1 MESKLNWILERL
13 VEFSNCHEAEQFP
26 KYPKEVDNNMP
37 NSGNFHMSKSNAP
50 KIFCAWCQKWK
61 TGHIVLK
68 FTKGANWKIHK
79 HSKGDKACKG
89 SDKVVMKPN
98 SPVSSEK

>member
-1 MESKLNWILERL
+1 MINIKKTLHPRVRNGIRNSLFLKL
-13 VEFSNCHEAEQFP
+13 EQFY
-26 KYPKEVDNNMP
+26 KYPKEVEPNMP

-68 FTKGANWKIHK
+68 FTKVQIGKFTSIP
-79 HSKGDKACKG
+79 
-89 SDKVVMKPN
+89 KVTKLAKVQIKL
-98 SPVSSEK
+98 S

>member
-1 MESKLNWILERL
+1 LNYWIIIRNAYFFVNIETLLNTFLIYRMM
-13 VEFSNCHEAEQFP
+13 A
-26 KYPKEVDNNMP
+26 
-37 NSGNFHMSKSNAP
+37 NSGNYHKPKSNSP

-79 HSKGDKACKG
+79 HFKGDKNCKG
-89 SDKVVMKPN
+89 SDKIVMQKKD
-98 SPVSSEK
+98 SD

>member
-1 MESKLNWILERL
+1 M
-13 VEFSNCHEAEQFP
+13 A
-26 KYPKEVDNNMP
+26 
-37 NSGNFHMSKSNAP
+37 NSGNFHSKTGTS

-79 HSKGDKACKG
+79 HYKGEKTCKG

-98 SPVSSEK
+98 SDKQSKI

>member
-1 MESKLNWILERL
+1 MNYWIMFHNILLSIIETLLNRFLIY
-13 VEFSNCHEAEQFP
+13 HI
-26 KYPKEVDNNMP
+26 MP
-37 NSGNFHMSKSNAP
+37 NSGNFHSSKSNAP

-79 HSKGDKACKG
+79 HSKGDKSCKG
-89 SDKVVMKPN
+89 SDKIVMKKID
-98 SPVSSEK
+98 S